1 MFDNLFKYKEK
12 TSTSMTKEETLKD
25 ELWNDNGV
33 FLFLCRNRL
42 STNKNDYSIDD
53 LINIKKAIEKKRKIN
68 TEENHKKLY
77 EVLNNKCNY
86 IPDSEVGSN
95 E

>member
-25 ELWNDNGV
+25 EPWNDNDV
-33 FLFLCRNRL
+33 TWFLCCNKL
-42 STNKNDYSIDD
+42 SINKNDYSIDD
-53 LINIKKAIEKKRKIN
+53 LINIKKAIDEKRKIN

-77 EVLNNKCNY
+77 EVLKSKCNY
-86 IPDSEVGSN
+86 IPNSEVESN